1 MTKTI
6 ARNGIGERHHVS
18 RVMPISGRVRA
29 GHSTAAAR
37 VYKKYLPQIQK
48 RDGRIVAFEF
58 PKIVSAI
65 EKSMKASNEGSEYEA
80 VVIAHK
86 VAGEMMRIAKTY
98 KNFLPTVEGCQ
109 DEVERQLMLSD
120 YVATSKAYILY
131 RAERSKIRKEQGDVP
146 EHVAKLAEESRKYFK
161 NNPLGEFVYLRTYAR
176 WIESEQRRET
186 WIETV
191 DRYVNFMKENLGDK
205 LKKREYVEIRDAI
218 LNQEVMPSMRAMQFA
233 GAPAKKCNTC
243 FYNCSFTAP
252 VKLEDFAEI
261 MYLSMQG
268 CGVGYAVESYNIQ
281 QLPQIGRQT
290 GEKLSTHVVADTK
303 EGWCDS
309 LTLGLNTWYSGK
321 DIDFDFSL
329 IRMAGTRLKTMGGKA
344 SGPEPLRS
352 LLAFAR
358 DRILKRQGRRLRNID
373 AHDIICKIGECVVAG
388 GVRRTAMIS
397 LSDLDDVEI
406 RDAKKGQFFLTDP
419 HRSVANNSAVYET
432 KPTNAELMDEWVALM
447 KSGTGERGIFNR
459 GSLEKTMP
467 ERRLK
472 FLQKKHGK
480 KNGFIG
486 QVGTNPCVTGDTLV
500 YLADG
505 RGNVPIKQLADEGKD
520 VPVFCLD
527 NRGTLAVRAM
537 RNPRITGRSEDIYE
551 VTLDDGSTIRTTA
564 NHKFRL
570 KSGEYKEVQNL
581 EHGDSLHLL
590 TRFEASIK
598 DMFPDANSR
607 SQDYWW
613 INNGKATNI
622 GEHRLI
628 AAFHYDADIGRGYV
642 VHHKDRDARNNH
654 PENLE
659 ILTKEAHDALH
670 GDLMRGD
677 NNPMRRASYEWS
689 EEKWE
694 SYRQKHSENNRGEN
708 NRNFSGVTDA
718 MLRAHAIQLTE
729 RLGRRFSNKDWCAYA
744 KELQLPQHFSK
755 WRRDHLGGIIGLAKW
770 AAFELGLDHI
780 EADPRVVE
788 SYRKYTKLGYD
799 CDIVSGALHILKHCE
814 VCGNTFLTTISRREH
829 GVCGMSCAQKKTWT
843 QPLYRENKLTNIHAA
858 HAKFRAELGEVQAK
872 IYSDLKFKLKR
883 DPTKSEWQN
892 ACKELDVSF
901 EITRQSS
908 PFRTYA
914 TLQEHAA
921 EYNHK
926 VVRVERCGSADVYNG
941 TVDEFH
947 NFFVGGFSSLTR
959 GGKSKMA
966 YLNNLQCG
974 EIILQSKEFCN
985 LSEVIARESDTEKT
999 LLKKAKLA
1007 TLLGTYQ
1014 STLTNFNYIS
1024 KEWKENCE
1032 AERLLGVSITGQW
1045 DSPAVRNAK
1054 TLHKMRAMTQ
1064 RANQAYA
1071 KRFDVNPSNSITC
1084 VKPSGTVSQAFD
1096 CSSGI
1101 HPRHSQYYIRRIR
1114 ISATD
1119 SLFKVARDQGIPH
1132 SPEVGQAMGE
1142 ANTYVLEFPVKAPM
1156 GSVFKDD
1163 ISALEQLEY
1172 WKTVKLNFTEHNPS
1186 ATISVGDEEWVA
1198 VVAWL
1203 YENWDIVG
1211 GLSFLPRSNH
1221 VYRLAPY
1228 ESIDKKTYETLAAR
1242 FPRVDY
1248 SKLVIYERTDETEQA
1263 KELACAGGTCEIV

>member
-1 MTKTI
+1 MAKTTVRERLSR
-6 ARNGIGERHHVS
+6 ARPHVS
-18 RVMPISGRVRA
+18 RVRVVD
-29 GHSTAAAR
+29 SSAAMR
-37 VYKKYLPQIQK
+37 VYKKYLSQIQK
-48 RDGRIVAFEF
+48 RDGRIVSFEF

-65 EKSMKASNEGSEYEA
+65 EKAMKASNEGSEDEA

-86 VAGEMMRIAKTY
+86 VAGGMMRIAKTY

-146 EHVAKLAEESRKYFK
+146 EHVRKLSEESKKYFK

-176 WIESEQRRET
+176 WVESEQRRET

-205 LKKREYVEIRDAI
+205 LTKREYAEIRDAI
-218 LNQEVMPSMRAMQFA
+218 LNQEVMPSMRAMQFS

-281 QLPQIGRQT
+281 QLPQIEKQT
-290 GEKLSTHVVADTK
+290 GEKLATHVVADTK
-303 EGWCDS
+303 EGWCDA
-309 LTLGLNTWYSGK
+309 LTLGLKTWYAGK

-329 IRMAGTRLKTMGGKA
+329 IRSAGTRLRTMGGKA

-419 HRSVANNSAVYET
+419 YRSVANNSAVYES

-472 FLQKKHGK
+472 YLQKKHGK

-486 QVGTNPCVTGDTLV
+486 QVGTNPC
-500 YLADG
+500 
-505 RGNVPIKQLADEGKD
+505 
-520 VPVFCLD
+520 
-527 NRGTLAVRAM
+527 
-537 RNPRITGRSEDIYE
+537 
-551 VTLDDGSTIRTTA
+551 
-564 NHKFRL
+564 
-570 KSGEYKEVQNL
+570 
-581 EHGDSLHLL
+581 
-590 TRFEASIK
+590 
-598 DMFPDANSR
+598 
-607 SQDYWW
+607 
-613 INNGKATNI
+613 
-622 GEHRLI
+622 
-628 AAFHYDADIGRGYV
+628 
-642 VHHKDRDARNNH
+642 
-654 PENLE
+654 
-659 ILTKEAHDALH
+659 
-670 GDLMRGD
+670 
-677 NNPMRRASYEWS
+677 
-689 EEKWE
+689 
-694 SYRQKHSENNRGEN
+694 
-708 NRNFSGVTDA
+708 
-718 MLRAHAIQLTE
+718 
-729 RLGRRFSNKDWCAYA
+729 
-744 KELQLPQHFSK
+744 
-755 WRRDHLGGIIGLAKW
+755 
-770 AAFELGLDHI
+770 
-780 EADPRVVE
+780 
-788 SYRKYTKLGYD
+788 
-799 CDIVSGALHILKHCE
+799 
-814 VCGNTFLTTISRREH
+814 
-829 GVCGMSCAQKKTWT
+829 
-843 QPLYRENKLTNIHAA
+843 
-858 HAKFRAELGEVQAK
+858 
-872 IYSDLKFKLKR
+872 
-883 DPTKSEWQN
+883 
-892 ACKELDVSF
+892 
-901 EITRQSS
+901 
-908 PFRTYA
+908 
-914 TLQEHAA
+914 
-921 EYNHK
+921 
-926 VVRVERCGSADVYNG
+926 
-941 TVDEFH
+941 
-947 NFFVGGFSSLTR
+947 
-959 GGKSKMA
+959 
-966 YLNNLQCG
+966 G

-985 LSEVIARESDTEKT
+985 LSEVIARADDTEKT

-1045 DSPAVRNAK
+1045 DSPAVRNAH
-1054 TLHKMRAMTQ
+1054 TLKKMRLATLK
-1064 RANQAYA
+1064 ANQTYA
-1071 KRFDVNPSNSITC
+1071 KRFGINSSNSVTC

-1119 SLFKVARDQGIPH
+1119 SLFKVVRDQGIPH
-1132 SPEVGQAMGE
+1132 HPEVGQTAGE
-1142 ANTYVLEFPVKAPM
+1142 ANTYVLEFPVKAPA

-1186 ATISVGDEEWVA
+1186 ATISVGEEEWVA

-1211 GLSFLPRSNH
+1211 GLSFLPRSSH

-1228 ESIDKKTYETLAAR
+1228 EAVDKKTYETLAAR
-1242 FPRVDY
+1242 FPRMDY